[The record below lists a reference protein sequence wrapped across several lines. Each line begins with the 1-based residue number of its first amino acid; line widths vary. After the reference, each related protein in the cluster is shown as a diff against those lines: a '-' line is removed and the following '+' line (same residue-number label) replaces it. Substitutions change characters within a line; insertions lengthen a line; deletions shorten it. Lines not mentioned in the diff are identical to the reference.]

1 MKEKVQEA
9 KASDKVPEHAKLV
22 IDDEKL
28 AKELG
33 DLKRRLKEIN
43 LENVKISSNVQLGE
57 TKKREKEALF
67 DKLMQEK
74 GLMNIN
80 GSLQMQRE
88 KAFSAIRLEDI
99 PNFDDL
105 QQEKVNPLD
114 PVVKKIEKRG
124 FTLD

>member
-80 GSLQMQRE
+80 GSLQM
-88 KAFSAIRLEDI
+88 
-99 PNFDDL
+99 
-105 QQEKVNPLD
+105 
-114 PVVKKIEKRG
+114 
-124 FTLD
+124 

>member
-1 MKEKVQEA
+1 M
-9 KASDKVPEHAKLV
+9 